1 MEQKNMFKQMIDF
14 NSAAY
19 NNSFNTM
26 VTLQEQMEKA
36 TNALLDQATW
46 MPEEGKNAIK
56 GWVAAYKDGREK
68 FKIAI
73 DENFKKVE
81 AFFNAAS

>member
-1 MEQKNMFKQMIDF
+1 MEQKDMFKQVIDF
-14 NSAAY
+14 NSTAY

-36 TNALLDQATW
+36 TNALIDQATW

-56 GWVAAYKDGREK
+56 GWVDAYREGREK

-81 AFFNAAS
+81 AFFNTAS

>member
-1 MEQKNMFKQMIDF
+1 MDQKKMLKQMIDL
-14 NSAAY
+14 NNAAF

-36 TNALLDQATW
+36 TMALIDQAAW
-46 MPEEGKNAIK
+46 LPEEGKKVVRDWI
-56 GWVAAYKDGREK
+56 GAYRDGREK
-68 FKIAI
+68 FKASM

-81 AFFNAAS
+81 EFFKTAS